1 MLTLRL
7 VICSLTFTPL
17 RSVPE
22 ILRVNLAQVILQL
35 KRMGIS
41 DPSSFEFLTPP
52 NAQSLKRATKLLYAL
67 NALDDQLDLTEYGK
81 KLANLPLDPV
91 YGHLLLQSAQYSC
104 VSEILTIVSMLSVDN
119 LFYLPTSAKNIVG
132 AGGANDGSGGGSRVK
147 AAMAH
152 KRFVSHEG
160 DLPTFLNVY
169 QAWRDEAIFVPG
181 AAGGRKAQKKLL
193 KLQEQ
198 QYSQGQQQQ
207 HRHSNNNKLLH
218 GDWCTRNYVSGRSLS
233 RAHDVRKQLE
243 MLCSRPVNQHG
254 LGMDVTLSCRNSSV
268 KPPKDGSGGVGGGGI
283 EMMYKC
289 IASGLFLQVA
299 SRIKTTT
306 GMTDNNNNNNRHR
319 HRHGG
324 RSGDVLSQ
332 QQLRGRY
339 RTKLGNQVVSIHPTS
354 SMFGRQPAPSCVV
367 YTELI
372 TTTKT
377 YIRGVTQIREEWL
390 QEVAPAFY
398 PTPGK

>member
-1 MLTLRL
+1 MITSLFRIPML
-7 VICSLTFTPL
+7 
-17 RSVPE
+17 SVPE

-41 DPSSFEFLTPP
+41 DTTTFEFLTPP
-52 NAQSLKRATKLLYAL
+52 NVDSLKRATKLLYAL
-67 NALDDQLDLTEYGK
+67 NALDDQHDLTDYGK

-104 VSEILTIVSMLSVDN
+104 VSEILTIVSMLSVEN
-119 LFYLPTSAKNIVG
+119 LFYRPSAKN
-132 AGGANDGSGGGSRVK
+132 DGSSSHGGGGSRIK
-147 AAMAH
+147 AAQAH

-169 QAWRDEAIFVPG
+169 QAWRDEAIYVPG
-181 AAGGRKAQKKLL
+181 TAGGRKAQKKLL
-193 KLQEQ
+193 KLQQQEQ
-198 QYSQGQQQQ
+198 QSQGKQ
-207 HRHSNNNKLLH
+207 RYNNNKLLH
-218 GDWCTRNYVSGRSLS
+218 GDWCTRNYISGRSLT
-233 RAHDVRKQLE
+233 RAHDIRKQLE
-243 MLCSRPVNQHG
+243 TLCSRPENQHG
-254 LGMDVTLSCRNSSV
+254 LGMDVNLSCRNSSSA
-268 KPPKDGSGGVGGGGI
+268 KPPKDGNGGGGI

-306 GMTDNNNNNNRHR
+306 EMTDNNNRRH
-319 HRHGG
+319 HG

-390 QEVAPAFY
+390 QEVAPTFY
-398 PTPGK
+398 PPSK

>member
-1 MLTLRL
+1 
-7 VICSLTFTPL
+7 
-17 RSVPE
+17 
-22 ILRVNLAQVILQL
+22 
-35 KRMGIS
+35 MGIS

-52 NAQSLKRATKLLYAL
+52 NAESLKRATKLLYAL

-104 VSEILTIVSMLSVDN
+104 VTEILTIVSMLSVEN
-119 LFYLPTSAKNIVG
+119 LFYLPSAKNI
-132 AGGANDGSGGGSRVK
+132 GANDGSSNSGAGSRVK

-169 QAWRDEAIFVPG
+169 RAWRDEAIFVPG
-181 AAGGRKAQKKLL
+181 TAGGRKAQKKLL

-198 QYSQGQQQQ
+198 QQQQ
-207 HRHSNNNKLLH
+207 RSNNNGNKLLH
-218 GDWCTRNYVSGRSLS
+218 GDWCTRNYVSGRSLT
-233 RAHDVRKQLE
+233 RAHAIRKQLE
-243 MLCSRPVNQHG
+243 MLCSRPMHQNG

-268 KPPKDGSGGVGGGGI
+268 KSPKDGGGI

-299 SRIKTTT
+299 SRIKTT
-306 GMTDNNNNNNRHR
+306 GLTDINNSRTRHA
-319 HRHGG
+319 G

-339 RTKLGNQVVSIHPTS
+339 RLVIPENVEPLRSPKQLRP
-354 SMFGRQPAPSCVV
+354 
-367 YTELI
+367 
-372 TTTKT
+372 
-377 YIRGVTQIREEWL
+377 
-390 QEVAPAFY
+390 
-398 PTPGK
+398 